1 MPFFADAREKAGKN
15 QMSQETC
22 LDLLILCFRRK
33 SEEDVSISSQIAFV
47 LSAHRFGKFSFLPI
61 SLQARIEF

>member
-1 MPFFADAREKAGKN
+1 MPFLAEAGEKAGKN

-33 SEEDVSISSQIAFV
+33 SEEDMSIFV
-47 LSAHRFGKFSFLPI
+47 LVL
-61 SLQARIEF
+61 SLR

>member
-1 MPFFADAREKAGKN
+1 MPFPAVAGEKAGKN

-33 SEEDVSISSQIAFV
+33 SEEDVSISSRIAFV
-47 LSAHRFGKFSFLPI
+47 LIATKVG
-61 SLQARIEF
+61 